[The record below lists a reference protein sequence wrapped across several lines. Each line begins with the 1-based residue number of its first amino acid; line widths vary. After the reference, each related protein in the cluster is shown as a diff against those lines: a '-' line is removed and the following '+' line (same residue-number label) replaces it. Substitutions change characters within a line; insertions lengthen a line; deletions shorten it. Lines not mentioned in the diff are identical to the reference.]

1 MKLVEIDS
9 NPSRWKPSPSLLRHR
24 RGEVIGVSNDV
35 IDDEKR
41 GPVYS
46 SRIRLKE
53 DHLNIKGERVALSPG
68 MTVTAEVKTDQRRV
82 LDYFLSPLQQHV
94 QESLRER

>member
-1 MKLVEIDS
+1 MLRLILIHQGGNLHLHSYGTVE
-9 NPSRWKPSPSLLRHR
+9 
-24 RGEVIGVSNDV
+24 GEVIGVSNDV

-53 DHLNIKGERVALSPG
+53 DHLNIKGERVGGNRGQTTIIENML
-68 MTVTAEVKTDQRRV
+68 
-82 LDYFLSPLQQHV
+82 
-94 QESLRER
+94 